1 MNPGGSGYQN
11 ITEWAKQPAC
21 WTRVQRISVNWPESL
36 DSCLLTT
43 DEQKDNKRAAKKDQK
58 VLNGIEAQAAVL
70 NAEPAFWESM
80 RAWGSGKGLLSEKD
94 LSILNIASSVS
105 TTGKMPSDSQC
116 DILLQAYSRLK
127 EEGFPHDIES
137 LED

>member
-1 MNPGGSGYQN
+1 
-11 ITEWAKQPAC
+11 
-21 WTRVQRISVNWPESL
+21 
-36 DSCLLTT
+36 
-43 DEQKDNKRAAKKDQK
+43 
-58 VLNGIEAQAAVL
+58 
-70 NAEPAFWESM
+70 M

-127 EEGFPHDIES
+127 KEGFPHDIES
-137 LED
+137 SED